1 MILPYLEE
9 QALYDSFVFERSD
22 GRQQT
27 LTTDNLSATSLGS
40 SGKPANANLVA
51 RSTELEVMLCPSDD
65 GRGRLYNGPSG
76 IWARGNYGYQFGLA
90 FPPSNR
96 SLDANI
102 PSVWSKTFVDPSTQE
117 IISCG
122 RGLGGADIGMTMAQI
137 TDGTS
142 KSIAIAELRTGR
154 SNNDRRGVWAMGMI
168 GSNLLGQH
176 GSNYAFGPNTCQEG
190 VDDLRDNLAIIAEAG
205 EDYLKSECM
214 LPYPSNSWNHS
225 VQTSVRSKHPG
236 GVFAAMCDG
245 SVQFISDFVDVGNEL
260 GGLSCKPENF
270 GIWQRYQC
278 PDDGEVINDQN

>member
-1 MILPYLEE
+1 M
-9 QALYDSFVFERSD
+9 
-22 GRQQT
+22 T
-27 LTTDNLSATSLGS
+27 L
-40 SGKPANANLVA
+40 
-51 RSTELEVMLCPSDD
+51 
-65 GRGRLYNGPSG
+65 
-76 IWARGNYGYQFGLA
+76 
-90 FPPSNR
+90 
-96 SLDANI
+96 
-102 PSVWSKTFVDPSTQE
+102 
-117 IISCG
+117 
-122 RGLGGADIGMTMAQI
+122 AQV

-214 LPYPSNSWNHS
+214 LPYPSDSWNHS
-225 VQTSVRSKHPG
+225 VQTSVRSQHTG

-260 GGLSCKPENF
+260 AGLSCKPENF
-270 GIWQRYQC
+270 GVWQRYQC
-278 PDDGEVINDQN
+278 PDDGEVIDDKN